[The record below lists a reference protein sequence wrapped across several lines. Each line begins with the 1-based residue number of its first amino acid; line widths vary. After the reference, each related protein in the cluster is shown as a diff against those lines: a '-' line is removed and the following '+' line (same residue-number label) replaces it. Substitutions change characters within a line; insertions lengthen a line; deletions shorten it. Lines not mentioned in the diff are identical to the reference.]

1 MLSATLFALFYFPAV
16 QRFSRGLASPYAK
29 VDIRRRLA
37 AAAIDGL
44 LVYTCLHFY
53 TSLGSVL
60 FLIGGGAYL
69 LLRDAVSGQSVG
81 KFLFGLIVIRL
92 ETGKPCNLASSAKRN
107 AILLIP
113 GANVAAIFL
122 ETLTIARDPQGQRL
136 GDRIAQTQVVDG
148 LGAKELVK
156 IVQLGL
162 LEGVGPLSKT
172 GRTPVEVDR

>member
-1 MLSATLFALFYFPAV
+1 MFALLYFPAV
-16 QRFSRGLASPYAK
+16 KWFSRGLASPYAK
-29 VDIRRRLA
+29 VDIRRRAA

-44 LVYTCLHFY
+44 LVFTCLRFY
-53 TSLGSVL
+53 TTLNSVL
-60 FLIGGGAYL
+60 FLIAGGAYL

-81 KFLFGLIVIRL
+81 KFLLGLVVIRL

-148 LGAKELVK
+148 LRAKELIK
-156 IVQLGL
+156 LLQLGL
-162 LEGVGPLSKT
+162 LDGVRPVRKT
-172 GRTPVEVDR
+172 GRTPAEVEP